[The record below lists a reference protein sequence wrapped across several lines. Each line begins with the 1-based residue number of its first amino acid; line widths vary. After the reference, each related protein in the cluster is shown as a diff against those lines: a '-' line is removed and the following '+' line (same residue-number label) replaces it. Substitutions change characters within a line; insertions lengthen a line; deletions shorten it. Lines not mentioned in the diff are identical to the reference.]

1 MLEENFEDRLITM
14 RKSITS
20 NASAFARSMKKILLT
35 FITMLLFAMPI
46 YASFKLTDEEK
57 NLFIQN
63 GYSMDDVGDWIT
75 TQYLNGKSEADVDF
89 ELREMIDSLRAV
101 TPTAASDT
109 ENVSKQKQK
118 GFINQDD
125 IEAISKYIKR
135 NGDFLAVIL
144 AVPILFAS
152 YFLYI
157 KRKLK
162 KIPVNNYTILG
173 VVSFG
178 FLSFVAISQPYE
190 YGFYQV
196 LRWLVCSFS
205 AWTSVKIYQKTP
217 KSFWLMAFVA
227 LAVIFNPVLPLKFED
242 EVWIPIDIVTAL
254 IFIAYSIK
262 SVQKTRC

>member
-1 MLEENFEDRLITM
+1 
-14 RKSITS
+14 
-20 NASAFARSMKKILLT
+20 
-35 FITMLLFAMPI
+35 MLLFVMPV
-46 YASFKLTDEEK
+46 YAAFELTDEEK

-63 GYSMDDVGDWIT
+63 GFDLDRILSG
-75 TQYLNGKSEADVDF
+75 LCLSNRSEAEIDF
-89 ELREMIDSLRAV
+89 ELREIIDALKRV
-101 TPTAASDT
+101 TPTSASDA

-118 GFINQDD
+118 GFINQND
-125 IEAISKYIKR
+125 IEEINKFIKR
-135 NGDFLAVIL
+135 NGDFLAVVI
-144 AVPILFAS
+144 AVPILFVS

-162 KIPVNNYTILG
+162 KIPLNNYTILG

-178 FLSFVAISQPYE
+178 FLSFVAICQPYE

-262 SVQKTRC
+262 CARMTR

>member
-1 MLEENFEDRLITM
+1 MT
-14 RKSITS
+14 
-20 NASAFARSMKKILLT
+20 MKKILLT

-63 GYSMDDVGDWIT
+63 GLDLDGVLGGLCFSDR
-75 TQYLNGKSEADVDF
+75 SEAEIDF
-89 ELREMIDSLRAV
+89 ELRQMIDSLRAV
-101 TPTAASDT
+101 TPTATSDA

-135 NGDFLAVIL
+135 NGDFLAVVL

-178 FLSFVAISQPYE
+178 FLSFVAVSQPYE

-227 LAVIFNPVLPLKFED
+227 LAVVFNPVLPLKFED
-242 EVWIPIDIVTAL
+242 EIWVPIDIVTAL
-254 IFIAYSIK
+254 IFIAYSIRC
-262 SVQKTRC
+262 VQRK